1 MLIQQKFD
9 YKPLQRIDSPEG
21 RRYVISDGVY
31 LPSVTTILSKTKD
44 MTALDEWRSAVGEI
58 EATRI
63 VTEASNL
70 GTGMHGNLEKHI
82 LGEPMVGSY
91 LSKVLAKV
99 IIKHGLSKVNEVWG
113 QEVALYT
120 TDLYAGTT
128 DLVGLHDHTPTIMD
142 FKNSL
147 HDKKREWIEDYFM
160 QLAAYALS
168 HNEMFGT
175 NINKGV
181 VMIATREAKY
191 QEFIV
196 EGDEFT
202 HYKIMWA
209 NKVCEYYGQLND
221 TKYIT
226 GDI

>member
-9 YKPLQRIDSPEG
+9 YKPLERIDSPEG

-44 MTALDEWRSAVGEI
+44 MTALNEWKSAVGEA

-70 GTGMHGNLEKHI
+70 GTGMHGNLEKYI
-82 LGEPMVGSY
+82 LGQDMTGSY

-99 IIKHGLSKVNEVWG
+99 IIRHGLSKVNEVWG

-128 DLVGLHDHTPTIMD
+128 DLVGIYDNTPAIMD

-147 HDKKREWIEDYFM
+147 HDKKREWIEDYFL
-160 QLAAYALS
+160 QCCAYALS
-168 HNEMFGT
+168 HNEMYGT
-175 NINKGV
+175 DIKRGV
-181 VMIATREAKY
+181 IMIATRDAKY
-191 QEFIV
+191 QEFIL
-196 EGDEFT
+196 EGSEFR
-202 HYKIMWA
+202 HYELEWCKRLE
-209 NKVCEYYGQLND
+209 KYYNMLPND
-221 TKYIT
+221 K
-226 GDI
+226 